1 MRRIYLS
8 SCLLIVTGIALLTGC
23 KKQEGEK
30 EKIGFISPAMG
41 YTTKS
46 LTVITGRGIIRSA
59 ALSTDESTKPIEA
72 SILSIH
78 DENGKEFTAL
88 MNYKVDTYYWTGTPT
103 GLETSLDQIDKIR
116 IPIKKQPAI
125 DINPSNG
132 QIIIYAE
139 ATDTTIFKRG
149 RYIFDIKV
157 KNSAGEIILKNALTI
172 NTTPAGPYSYAFS
185 GVDGI
190 TGLDVKIEKT
200 GPSTGAT
207 KLIVKTLR
215 KDGTPID
222 PKTLLGYDYGTAA
235 NPNLKDWH
243 NLGLQKIDKYTEFPD
258 RLEIETAGVPIPVI
272 GGLPTGTGI
281 PVWSQRIDMYN
292 NSSAIGKYF
301 NYWFD
306 FAIYEPGTWNITVQ
320 LQY

>member
-8 SCLLIVTGIALLTGC
+8 SCLLFVMGIALLIGC
-23 KKQEGEK
+23 KKEEK
-30 EKIGFISPAMG
+30 VGFISPAIA
-41 YTTKS
+41 YTTKT
-46 LTVITGRGIIRSA
+46 LTVVTGRGIIMSA
-59 ALSTDESTKPIEA
+59 ALALDESTKPIEA

-78 DENGKEFTAL
+78 DENGKEFTEL

-103 GLETSLDQIDKIR
+103 GLETSLDQINKIR
-116 IPIKKQPAI
+116 VPIKRPAI
-125 DINPSNG
+125 DINPTNG

-139 ATDTTIFKRG
+139 AKDATIFPQG

-157 KNSAGEIILKNALTI
+157 KNSGGELIIKNALTI

-190 TGLDVKIEKT
+190 SGLDVKIEKASAST
-200 GPSTGAT
+200 GPT
-207 KLIVKTLR
+207 KLIVKTL
-215 KDGTPID
+215 KMDGTPID

-243 NLGLQKIDKYTEFPD
+243 NLGLQKIDKYTEFSD
-258 RLEIETAGVPIPVI
+258 RLEIETPGVPIPVI
-272 GGLPTGTGI
+272 GGLPTGNGI
-281 PVWSQRIDMYN
+281 PVWSERIDMYN
-292 NSSAIGKYF
+292 NSSAIGRYF

-306 FAIYEPGTWNITVQ
+306 FAIYEPGTWNITIQ
-320 LQY
+320 LKY